1 MMSKINQTDIDRLI
15 ELVGG
20 RGNIA
25 TVSHCITRLRFVLNQ
40 PANARPKEIEQLPM
54 VKGCFTNAGQF
65 QVVIGTNVGDYYQAL
80 IASTGQA
87 QVDKE
92 QVKKAARQ
100 NMKWHEQLIS
110 HFAEI
115 FFPLLPALISGGL
128 ILGFRNVIGD
138 LPMSNGQTLAQMYP
152 SLQTIYDFLWL
163 IGEAIFFYL
172 PVGICWSAVKKMG
185 GTPIL
190 GIVLGV
196 TLVSPQLMNAYLLG
210 QQLPEVWDFG
220 MFSIAKVGYQAQV
233 IPALLAGLA
242 LGVIETRLKR
252 IVPDYLYLVVVPVCS
267 LILAVF
273 LAHAL
278 IGPFGRMIGDGVA
291 FAVRHLMTGSFAPIG
306 AALFGFLYAPLVIT
320 GVHQTTLA
328 IDLQMI
334 QSMGGTPV
342 WPLIALSNIAQGSAV
357 IGIIISSRK
366 HNEREISV
374 PAAISAWLG
383 VTEPAM
389 YGINLKYRFPMLC
402 AMIGSGLAGL
412 LCGLNGVMANGIG
425 VGGLPGILSIQP
437 SYWQVF
443 ALAMAIAII
452 IPIVLTSF
460 IYQRKYRLG
469 TLDDFDELV
478 TQAKS
483 RGIRIILDM
492 VFNHTSTQHAW
503 FREALNKESPYR
515 QFYIWRDGEPETPP
529 NNWRSKFGGSAWRW
543 HAESEQYYL
552 HLFAPEQADLNWE
565 NPAVRAEL
573 KKVCEFWADR
583 GVDGLR
589 LDVVNLISKDPR
601 FPEDLDGD
609 GRRFYTDGPRAHE
622 FLHEM
627 NRDVFTP
634 RGLMTVG
641 EMSSTSLEHCQRYA
655 ALTGSELSMTF
666 NFHHLKVD
674 YPGGE
679 KWTLAKPDFVA
690 LKTLFRHWQQGMH
703 NVAWNALFWC
713 NHDQPRIVSRFG
725 DEGEYRVPAAKMLAM
740 VLHGMQGT
748 PYIYQGEE
756 IGMTNPHF
764 TRITDYRDVESL
776 NMFAELRND
785 GRDADELLAILAS
798 KSRDNSRT
806 PMQWSNGDNAGFTAG
821 EPWIGLGDNYQQIN
835 VEAALADD
843 SSVFYTYQKLIALR
857 KQEAILTWG
866 NYQDL
871 LPNSPV
877 LWCYRREWK
886 GQTLL
891 VIANLSREIQPWQ
904 PGQMRGNWQLVM
916 HNYEEA
922 SPQPCA
928 MTLRPFEAVWWLQ
941 K

>member
-278 IGPFGRMIGDGVA
+278 IG
-291 FAVRHLMTGSFAPIG
+291 

-469 TLDDFDELV
+469 TLD
-478 TQAKS
+478 
-483 RGIRIILDM
+483 
-492 VFNHTSTQHAW
+492 
-503 FREALNKESPYR
+503 
-515 QFYIWRDGEPETPP
+515 
-529 NNWRSKFGGSAWRW
+529 
-543 HAESEQYYL
+543 
-552 HLFAPEQADLNWE
+552 
-565 NPAVRAEL
+565 
-573 KKVCEFWADR
+573 
-583 GVDGLR
+583 
-589 LDVVNLISKDPR
+589 
-601 FPEDLDGD
+601 
-609 GRRFYTDGPRAHE
+609 
-622 FLHEM
+622 
-627 NRDVFTP
+627 
-634 RGLMTVG
+634 
-641 EMSSTSLEHCQRYA
+641 
-655 ALTGSELSMTF
+655 
-666 NFHHLKVD
+666 
-674 YPGGE
+674 
-679 KWTLAKPDFVA
+679 
-690 LKTLFRHWQQGMH
+690 
-703 NVAWNALFWC
+703 
-713 NHDQPRIVSRFG
+713 IV
-725 DEGEYRVPAAKMLAM
+725 
-740 VLHGMQGT
+740 
-748 PYIYQGEE
+748 
-756 IGMTNPHF
+756 
-764 TRITDYRDVESL
+764 
-776 NMFAELRND
+776 
-785 GRDADELLAILAS
+785 
-798 KSRDNSRT
+798 
-806 PMQWSNGDNAGFTAG
+806 
-821 EPWIGLGDNYQQIN
+821 
-835 VEAALADD
+835 
-843 SSVFYTYQKLIALR
+843 
-857 KQEAILTWG
+857 
-866 NYQDL
+866 
-871 LPNSPV
+871 
-877 LWCYRREWK
+877 
-886 GQTLL
+886 
-891 VIANLSREIQPWQ
+891 
-904 PGQMRGNWQLVM
+904 
-916 HNYEEA
+916 
-922 SPQPCA
+922 
-928 MTLRPFEAVWWLQ
+928 
-941 K
+941 